1 MPDAATSHAADGCNR
16 FTIEEPLTPIDAPAH
31 LTGRPTAEPPVP
43 YGARTVRY
51 ENPYSATMHGTNPM
65 KGAGRPRST
74 EKENAILRAA
84 LELLASHGYTRMS
97 LSQVAAS
104 AEVSKSTIHLRWK
117 TKADLLTAAL
127 EAMRM
132 ADAPPATGDTRADL
146 VAILEDFAATVEQVR
161 GMALIGT
168 CLAEE
173 SHTPDLL
180 ALLRERT
187 VLPRRALL
195 RHVLER
201 ARHQGEIRQDS
212 DLEAAV
218 SALLGPFYADYMAGR
233 GGRPEWAERAVDLV
247 LAGLHAPGA

>member
-1 MPDAATSHAADGCNR
+1 MSGGTR
-16 FTIEEPLTPIDAPAH
+16 TEPL
-31 LTGRPTAEPPVP
+31 
-43 YGARTVRY
+43 GAVT
-51 ENPYSATMHGTNPM
+51 PYSEAMHDTNTA
-65 KGAGRPRST
+65 KGAGRPRSA
-74 EKENAILRAA
+74 EKDAAILRAA

-97 LSQVAAS
+97 LSQVAAT
-104 AEVSKSTIHLRWK
+104 AQVSKSTIHLRWK
-117 TKADLLTAAL
+117 TKADLVTAAL

-132 ADAPPATGDTRADL
+132 TEAPPATGDTRTDL
-146 VAILEDFAATVEQVR
+146 VAILRDFAGTVERVR

-173 SHTPDLL
+173 AHTPELL

-195 RHVLER
+195 RQVLEQ
-201 ARHQGEIRQDS
+201 ARTRGEIREDA

-233 GGRPEWAERAVDLV
+233 GGRREWAEQAVDLI
-247 LAGLHAPGA
+247 LAGLRAPGG

>member
-1 MPDAATSHAADGCNR
+1 MGET
-16 FTIEEPLTPIDAPAH
+16 
-31 LTGRPTAEPPVP
+31 
-43 YGARTVRY
+43 
-51 ENPYSATMHGTNPM
+51 TMN
-65 KGAGRPRST
+65 KGAGRPRSA
-74 EKENAILRAA
+74 EKDAAILRAA

-104 AEVSKSTIHLRWK
+104 AQVSKSTIHLRWK

-127 EAMRM
+127 AAVRM
-132 ADAPPATGDTRADL
+132 VDAPPSTGTTREDL
-146 VAILEDFAATVEQVR
+146 VAILDDFAATVRRVR

-173 SHTPDLL
+173 AHTPDLL

-195 RHVLER
+195 REVLER
-201 ARHQGEIRQDS
+201 ARLRGEIAQDA
-212 DLEAAV
+212 DLETAV

-233 GGRPEWAERAVDLV
+233 GGRQEWAEQAVDLV
-247 LAGLHAPGA
+247 LAGLRTPDA